1 MSGKQPMF
9 NIPISV
15 VAAALALVALHIV
28 RVSLPADAGFTMLLA
43 LAFIPGRYAGPT
55 PDLPGGEWSDV
66 TSFITYM
73 FVHGDVTHLAI
84 NTVWMLAFG
93 SAVAKRIGDFRFVT
107 FSLLCGIAGV
117 LVHLAVHFGE
127 LVPVVGASAAISG
140 QMAGAIRFM
149 FGSSRAI
156 VPLPQNLATV
166 PLAGIGETLTNPR
179 FLIFLGV
186 WVALNLLFGLGG
198 FQLNGSGGGIAWE
211 AHIGGFVCGLFA
223 FGIFDSGAQS
233 NRNLRF

>member
-9 NIPISV
+9 NIPTSV
-15 VAAALALVALHIV
+15 VIAALALVALHIV

-55 PDLPGGEWSDV
+55 PDLPGGEWGDV

-84 NTVWMLAFG
+84 NTIWMLAFG

-117 LVHLAVHFGE
+117 LVHLALHFGE

-198 FQLNGSGGGIAWE
+198 FQLNGSGGSIAWE

>member
-9 NIPISV
+9 NIPTSV
-15 VAAALALVALHIV
+15 VIAALALVALHIV

-55 PDLPGGEWSDV
+55 PDLPGGEWGDV

-73 FVHGDVTHLAI
+73 FVHDDVTHLAI
-84 NTVWMLAFG
+84 NTIWMLAFG

-117 LVHLAVHFGE
+117 LVHLALHFGE

>member
-84 NTVWMLAFG
+84 NTIWMLAFG

-117 LVHLAVHFGE
+117 LVHLALHFGE

>member
-15 VAAALALVALHIV
+15 VATALVLVALHIV
-28 RVSLPADAGFTMLLA
+28 RVALPPEAGITMLLA
-43 LAFIPGRYAGPT
+43 LAFIPARYAGPT
-55 PDLPGGEWSDV
+55 PDLPGGEWGDV

-84 NTVWMLAFG
+84 NTIWMLAFG

-117 LVHLAVHFGE
+117 LVHLALHFGE

-149 FGSSRAI
+149 FGSSRSI
-156 VPLPQNLATV
+156 VPLPQNLESI
-166 PLAGIGETLTNPR
+166 PLAGIRETLTNPR
-179 FLIFLGV
+179 FLMFLGV

-223 FGIFDSGAQS
+223 FGIFDRGVQS
-233 NRNLRF
+233 NRNLPF

>member
-15 VAAALALVALHIV
+15 VATALVLVALHIV
-28 RVSLPADAGFTMLLA
+28 RVALPPEAGITMLLA
-43 LAFIPGRYAGPT
+43 LAFIPARYAGPT
-55 PDLPGGEWSDV
+55 PDLPGGEWGDV

-84 NTVWMLAFG
+84 NTIWMLAFG